1 MLISGCRR
9 GISHILFPLDFV
21 TFVQI
26 SEPAHSPRELLPRK
40 FRRHLRLHRSP
51 RIEREPRTVLPQ
63 SLLRAMLAA
72 LDMLLRQIFAQTQF
86 PASDPING
94 RRLPIVPEH
103 VFAHVSRSDFG
114 KLDRQPKDGSDTGG
128 GE

>member
-1 MLISGCRR
+1 MVGWPVLISGCRR

-63 SLLRAMLAA
+63 SLLRAMLAH
-72 LDMLLRQIFAQTQF
+72 LD
-86 PASDPING
+86 
-94 RRLPIVPEH
+94 LP
-103 VFAHVSRSDFG
+103 G
-114 KLDRQPKDGSDTGG
+114 RQPIHRRRRAIIHDDTGLYGAVQDGSDTGG